1 MTAVVVAVLLLAAAA
16 AAGVPVVRWWSDRR
30 LSARELPPL
39 VLMGPLDDGWNPP
52 PPRVDRRVRARE
64 AVAKPVSA
72 AASAAPVRL
81 VSSEESS
88 VEETGFRESLAR
100 PLDVE
105 LPLPVS
111 SETIRFRRPVEE
123 AVQLLPG
130 RLEVL
135 AGDPQHREIRFV
147 KLPGEPMQLILGRD
161 AGPSA
166 QYVALRSGT
175 VSRRHAKFAFT
186 DGRWAIAN
194 LSKTNP
200 VVVNDEEL
208 SHSEGPRPLVDGDR
222 LELGEVVL
230 RFRAH

>member
-1 MTAVVVAVLLLAAAA
+1 MTAVVVALLLLAAAA
-16 AAGVPVVRWWSDRR
+16 AAGVPIVRWWSDRR

-39 VLMGPLDDGWNPP
+39 VIPFRLAGDGSSTPV
-52 PPRVDRRVRARE
+52 PRLVARTP
-64 AVAKPVSA
+64 APRPQPVSFERPVA
-72 AASAAPVRL
+72 AVTQVADDSD
-81 VSSEESS
+81 SDDDEDFEEQD
-88 VEETGFRESLAR
+88 TT

-135 AGDPQHREIRFV
+135 SGDTQHREIRFV

-166 QYVALRSGT
+166 QYVALKSGT
-175 VSRRHAKFAFT
+175 VSRSHAKLAFT
-186 DGRWAIAN
+186 GGRWQIAN

-208 SHSEGPRPLVDGDR
+208 SHAEAPRTLDDGDR

-230 RFRAH
+230 RFRVH

>member
-1 MTAVVVAVLLLAAAA
+1 MTAVVVALLLLAAAA
-16 AAGVPVVRWWSDRR
+16 AAGVPIVRWWSDRR
-30 LSARELPPL
+30 FSARELPPL
-39 VLMGPLDDGWNPP
+39 VIPFRLSGDGSTVPVP
-52 PPRVDRRVRARE
+52 HLPPRPAARLAQPSRSFEPPMARVADISEDVDDVE
-64 AVAKPVSA
+64 F
-72 AASAAPVRL
+72 
-81 VSSEESS
+81 EEQPS
-88 VEETGFRESLAR
+88 V

-130 RLEVL
+130 RLEVV
-135 AGDPQHREIRFV
+135 AGDAQHREIRFV

-161 AGPSA
+161 SGPSA

-175 VSRRHAKFAFT
+175 VSRRHAKLAFT
-186 DGRWAIAN
+186 DGRWAVAN

-200 VVVNDEEL
+200 VVVNDQEL
-208 SHSEGPRPLVDGDR
+208 SHSEGPRPLDDGDR

>member
-1 MTAVVVAVLLLAAAA
+1 MTAVVVALLLLAAAA
-16 AAGVPVVRWWSDRR
+16 AAGVPIVRWWSDRR

-39 VLMGPLDDGWNPP
+39 VIPFRLPGDGSTVPVP
-52 PPRVDRRVRARE
+52 HLPPRPMARLAQPSRSFERPMVRVADI
-64 AVAKPVSA
+64 
-72 AASAAPVRL
+72 
-81 VSSEESS
+81 SED
-88 VEETGFRESLAR
+88 VEELEFEERPSA

-135 AGDPQHREIRFV
+135 AGDAQHREIRFV

-161 AGPSA
+161 SGPSA

-175 VSRRHAKFAFT
+175 VSRRHAKLAFS
-186 DGRWAIAN
+186 DGRWAVAN

-208 SHSEGPRPLVDGDR
+208 SHSEAPRPLDDGDR